1 MELNLI
7 ELLEYIKENDI
18 QNAVFESKDTYV
30 KGKVCVS
37 YGIIKIED
45 AVIDDI
51 FEVEEKITEDT
62 ILDSIL
68 FVGFSN
74 TTNMYH
80 MFQTSYRTIRD
91 MTSKGHKDVTIYCFD
106 DKTGELVL
114 VYKDG
119 DIVNE

>member
-18 QNAVFESKDTYV
+18 QNAVFESKDTTIV
-30 KGKVCVS
+30 GKVYVS
-37 YGIIKIED
+37 AGIIQIKN
-45 AVIDDI
+45 AVFDDI
-51 FEVEEKITEDT
+51 FEVEEKLTLNTLLNFVTFTYLSDDTNKYDINRASHIT
-62 ILDSIL
+62 INSII
-68 FVGFSN
+68 N
-74 TTNMYH
+74 TY
-80 MFQTSYRTIRD
+80 
-91 MTSKGHKDVTIYCFD
+91 KDVTIYCLD

>member
-7 ELLEYIKENDI
+7 GLLEYIKENDI
-18 QNAVFESKDTYV
+18 QNAVFESKDTTV
-30 KGKVCVS
+30 VGKVYVS

-51 FEVEEKITEDT
+51 FEVEEKLTLNTLLNFVTFTYLSDDTDKYDINRASHIT
-62 ILDSIL
+62 INSII
-68 FVGFSN
+68 N
-74 TTNMYH
+74 TY
-80 MFQTSYRTIRD
+80 
-91 MTSKGHKDVTIYCFD
+91 KDVTIYCLD

-119 DIVNE
+119 EIINE

>member
-18 QNAVFESKDTYV
+18 QNAVFESKDTTIV
-30 KGKVCVS
+30 GKVYVS
-37 YGIIKIED
+37 AGTIQIKN

-51 FEVEEKITEDT
+51 FEVEEKLTLNTLLNFVTFTYLSDDTDKYDINRASHIT
-62 ILDSIL
+62 INSII
-68 FVGFSN
+68 N
-74 TTNMYH
+74 TY
-80 MFQTSYRTIRD
+80 
-91 MTSKGHKDVTIYCFD
+91 KDVTIYCLD

-119 DIVNE
+119 DIINE